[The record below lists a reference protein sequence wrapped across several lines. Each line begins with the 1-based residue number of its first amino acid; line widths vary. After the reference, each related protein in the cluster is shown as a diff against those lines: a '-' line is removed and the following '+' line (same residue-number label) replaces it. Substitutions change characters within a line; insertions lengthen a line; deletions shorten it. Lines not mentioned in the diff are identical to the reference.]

1 MEKDKELE
9 QLIGDL
15 NKIMG
20 FFTKLENSS
29 LDDVEALKEESTLL
43 QKELKER
50 YDESDT
56 GETDPQEA

>member
-50 YDESDT
+50 YDESNT